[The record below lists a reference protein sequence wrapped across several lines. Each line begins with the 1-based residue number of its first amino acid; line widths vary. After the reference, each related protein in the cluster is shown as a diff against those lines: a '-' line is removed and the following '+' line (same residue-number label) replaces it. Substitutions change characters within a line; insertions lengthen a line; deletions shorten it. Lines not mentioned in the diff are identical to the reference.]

1 MAYAPAIDGVVT
13 YVAAAGNQPFIPG
26 GSNKYGDNPDS
37 GTMAQRVTA
46 CEKVDPITTE
56 AIGANFV

>member
-1 MAYAPAIDGVVT
+1 MAYAPAISGVVT
-13 YVAAAGNQPFIPG
+13 YVAAANNQPFIPG
-26 GSNKYGDNPDS
+26 GSNKWGDNPDS

-56 AIGANFV
+56 AVGANFV